1 MPEFVPVLGYR
12 AAIKEMARFRGDIFS
27 RLRDRTVIR
36 EQANSRVPWDVPEVL
51 RKASHRKSRGT
62 HHYCRRRASQLG
74 QNREGRVKLYRVNGC
89 STPEAVMSTA
99 GALTTEKGRVASCPS
114 SASSPVSGPWNSV
127 PKTAFRQR
135 ALPTVSGRWYSCAM
149 QG

>member
-99 GALTTEKGRVASCPS
+99 GALTTEKGRAAPTASGGTR
-114 SASSPVSGPWNSV
+114 PV
-127 PKTAFRQR
+127 
-135 ALPTVSGRWYSCAM
+135 TVLRSWFANVG
-149 QG
+149 